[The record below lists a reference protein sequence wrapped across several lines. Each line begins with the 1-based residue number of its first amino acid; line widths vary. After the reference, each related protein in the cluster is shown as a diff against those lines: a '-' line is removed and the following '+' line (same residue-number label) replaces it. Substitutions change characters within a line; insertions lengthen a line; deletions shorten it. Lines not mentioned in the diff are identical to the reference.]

1 MVVAKIFEALGVVK
15 ENVGIENEVFT
26 EGEGSLETVA
36 VSGFF
41 PATVSDWRSLISVL
55 PKSLQVNEDSDEIV

>member
-26 EGEGSLETVA
+26 ERGRSLEPV
-36 VSGFF
+36 VLSGFF
-41 PATVSDWRSLISVL
+41 PATSRFLLRFFAPIEHVRLYIGSAGSS
-55 PKSLQVNEDSDEIV
+55 